1 MGFAWQRCWKLKRI
15 NLISDIK
22 LQKSILFRGSE
33 VWPRCPNVLSSEN
46 FPTCVVTYTWEVT
59 ENVRRRTFLR
69 CYFTQITI
77 FVYKCP
83 LKAIQKCFFKNILVI
98 TFLQY
103 WKSDLHYKTVCLIRE
118 MGRYLFS
125 MLCRCYL
132 LVWCCIFKE

>member
-69 CYFTQITI
+69 WDFTQITI
-77 FVYKCP
+77 FSLYMPIKSYSKVFLHKHFGNNLPTILKVGLALQNSVFDSWNGKIFVFHVVP
-83 LKAIQKCFFKNILVI
+83 L
-98 TFLQY
+98 
-103 WKSDLHYKTVCLIRE
+103 
-118 MGRYLFS
+118 LFTCVV
-125 MLCRCYL
+125 LY
-132 LVWCCIFKE
+132 F